1 MNKLLGKYGV
11 VVVLLL
17 FTTEGISQSFGGSI
31 GAWNGG
37 YAQLST
43 FEEMS
48 QGKLQVDQV
57 TVQLQKYS
65 GGSPNQWKVTVRL
78 VNDYINQSDNN
89 ASVSAHFAQLQLN
102 QANNY
107 GSNQINPS
115 NVPVALSTNEVDLIV
130 SNSSLSNG
138 TNSQIQY
145 NLFITGGTHL
155 LTSSNGNYRATY
167 EFRLYG
173 RNNANQAYT
182 LISTAVVGNGSGF
195 QIDYSENYGNQSIVL
210 QNGANNYNFTFSNV
224 SDYLNGKSIEIP
236 NGLKVTSYATHQVVM
251 KASSSD
257 FTSEQTNNTIPV
269 SILQVEVSMN
279 NPQSNVEIFGPLAVS
294 AADQAIINRTA
305 TNPQEL
311 EYNLRFF
318 IPPNTIPTPV
328 EEGNYKAYVTFT
340 IVPN

>member
-1 MNKLLGKYGV
+1 MNSLFGKYSIGI
-11 VVVLLL
+11 VLLL
-17 FTTEGISQSFGGSI
+17 FTTKGIAQNFNAQL

-37 YAQLST
+37 FAQFST
-43 FEEMS
+43 YEEMT
-48 QGKLQVDQV
+48 QGKLQTNQV
-57 TVQLQKYS
+57 TVQIGKYS
-65 GGSPNQWKVTVRL
+65 GASPNQWKVTVRL
-78 VNDYINQSDNN
+78 VNDYINQTDNN
-89 ASVSAHFAQLQLN
+89 FSIGAQFAQLQLN

-130 SNSSLSNG
+130 GNSALSNG

-145 NLFITGGTHL
+145 NLFVAGGSHL
-155 LTSSNGNYRATY
+155 LNSSNGNYRATY

-173 RNNANQAYT
+173 RNNSNQAFT

-195 QIDYSENYGNQSIVL
+195 QIDYSGNYGSQSIVL
-210 QNGANNYNFTFSNV
+210 QNGANNYNFTFSSV
-224 SDYLNGKSIEIP
+224 SDYINGKSIEIP
-236 NGLKVTSYATHQVVM
+236 NGIKVTSYATHQVVM
-251 KASSSD
+251 KASSSEFVSED
-257 FTSEQTNNTIPV
+257 TSNTLPV
-269 SILQVEVSMN
+269 NILQVEISMN

-294 AADQAIINRTA
+294 SSDQAIINRTA

-318 IPPNTIPTPV
+318 IPPNAIPTPV
-328 EEGNYKAYVTFT
+328 DEGNYKAFVTFT